1 MMERKHWQ
9 WIAATAW
16 VTTGAGWAAA
26 TAAPDCSQPFFP
38 TRITGE
44 RSLNNKAWGYGF
56 ARDVVQ
62 AGERSQR
69 FEVRPGDCADDPGW
83 SDCKNDRE
91 RSEISVSSPKLFP
104 GEKKFITWNMYLPE
118 DFQTS
123 TRVNTTLGQIHQRG
137 GPGGTA
143 GGLPSF
149 PPLLQFEAIG
159 DSYNICWH
167 KLSGDPRNVKDTCV
181 THEIARVAD
190 MRGMWTEIVMAVDL
204 SKQTGGATIYVNG
217 QAKAIYPEPLIVFEP
232 KELYLKYGIYRSFVS
247 KHGGPMPT
255 QVVYFDE
262 VRVADKLT
270 HASRF
275 VCPLKPVD

>member
-1 MMERKHWQ
+1 MQRSFCLFLVAS
-9 WIAATAW
+9 AAVAW
-16 VTTGAGWAAA
+16 GTTLAAD
-26 TAAPDCSQPFFP
+26 APGSDCAQPFFP
-38 TRITGE
+38 KRITGE
-44 RSLNNKAWGYGF
+44 RSLNNKAWGYGY
-56 ARDVVQ
+56 ARDLVL

-69 FEVRPGDCADDPGW
+69 FEVRAGDCAEDPGW

-104 GEKKFITWNMYLPE
+104 GDKKFIAWNIYLPD

-123 TRVNTTLGQIHQRG
+123 TQVNTTLGQIHQRG

-149 PPLLQFEAIG
+149 PPLLQFEALG
-159 DSYNICWH
+159 ESYNVCWH
-167 KLSGDPRNVKDTCV
+167 KLSGDARNVKDICV
-181 THEIARVAD
+181 THELARVAD
-190 MRGMWTEIVMAVDL
+190 MRGKWTEIVMAVDL
-204 SKQTGGATIYVNG
+204 SMQTGGATIYVNG
-217 QAKAIYPEPLIVFEP
+217 QAKATYRDPLLVFEP

-255 QVVYFDE
+255 QVAYYDE
-262 VRVADKLT
+262 VRIADKLS

-275 VCPLKPVD
+275 VCDLKPVD